1 MRSRFILCYDIRD
14 ERRLRRTAKV
24 AEQWGNRIQY
34 SVFVCDLT
42 TVERARLEAALR
54 TTVDLRVDMAFLI
67 DIGAPGRSSERR
79 FHWITPRI
87 ALPDPTV
94 PTIV

>member
-1 MRSRFILCYDIRD
+1 MRSRYILCYDIRD
-14 ERRLRRTAKV
+14 DRRLRQTAKV

-42 TVERARLEAALR
+42 AVERARLEGALR
-54 TTVDLRVDMAFLI
+54 DVVDQRVDMAFLI

-79 FHWITPRI
+79 FHWVTTRI
-87 ALPDPTV
+87 GLPDHSL